1 MALEQFTPR
10 LTREQYFQG
19 YMEYLRDEQAN
30 EAMNLGANIQY
41 QNTGEST
48 VDFTSMSAT
57 LGGIPRETLIATA
70 VLKYSGYVQD
80 VRNALMQL
88 TPNQFTFAY
97 TAADLIKEEIKS
109 TYGGDL
115 ENRGGIPAQVFKAMV
130 EGLYKGTR
138 RSTQTGTYIPPQG
151 GNPPPSQNPSSTSTG
166 TGIGYGI
173 RGSRF
178 NSSRVPG
185 SSTSQRSSFR

>member
-10 LTREQYFQG
+10 LTREQYFEG
-19 YMEYLRDEQAN
+19 YMQYLRDEQAN

-48 VDFTSMSAT
+48 VDFTNMSAT
-57 LGGIPRETLIATA
+57 LGGIPRETMLATA

-88 TPNQFTFAY
+88 TPNQFQFAY
-97 TAADLIKEEIKS
+97 VAADMIKEEIKS

-115 ENRGGIPAQVFKAMV
+115 QARGGIPAQVFKAMV

-151 GNPPPSQNPSSTSTG
+151 GQQPPTQNPPSSSG
-166 TGIGYGI
+166 NGIGYGI
-173 RGSRF
+173 GGSRF
-178 NSSRVPG
+178 NSARVPG
-185 SSTSQRSSFR
+185 SHSSQRSFR